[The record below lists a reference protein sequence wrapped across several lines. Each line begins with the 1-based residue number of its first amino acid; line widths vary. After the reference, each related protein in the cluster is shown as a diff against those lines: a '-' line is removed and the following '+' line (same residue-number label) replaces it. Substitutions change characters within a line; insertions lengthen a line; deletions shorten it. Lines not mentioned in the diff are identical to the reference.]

1 MSLISTEPQSRAA
14 LEGHSNGLISQ
25 FDTQLEIIVERYLSF
40 FQERRSVEETYVDS
54 LRNLHL
60 KAYVTDTSFDPRI
73 EPTTTRAAWNK
84 VRGNLERESKARQ
97 AFVDTL
103 DVDILKPLTAL
114 KESLAQTR
122 KRLKEELRTS
132 AEEYANH
139 AESTL
144 SKLGRVYLKKYQDYV
159 RPAEILRR
167 TPDPSTSNKRIG
179 SRFTSLFRGRRET
192 EDTESDVAEPEEV
205 VSEDDCRK
213 AVHTL
218 NVLRLRRVEIL
229 EDGYENLERL
239 VLTTTIK
246 DTLVKYVDGMISSFG
261 KHTYLAINTRSE
273 VEKALAGPDPH
284 DLAASFRRALTFATP
299 PITFYRNFRVGG
311 YSDAIFGVTLADY
324 ASSRDREDVLPKIIR
339 VCMEEVEKRGLNANK
354 IYSSGS
360 MDSEEVQKLRHRFE
374 QNEKSF
380 SFSPTDDIHSIAMLL
395 KLYLRELPE
404 PLFRLSLHDY
414 RQHGQNKAS
423 YTDNDF
429 SLLRSKIHEL
439 PNVHKAS
446 LGALSQHLSLVASH
460 ADMNGMGPQ
469 DLASALALHIFGKG
483 EVMQGNVDIRKLARV
498 SIMEVL
504 IKNAQTLFH
513 EYPLP
518 PTPPSSTGLAE
529 ETSSVIS
536 YGSLFLT
543 PEFPQYP
550 EVQATGSVFRPRSRP
565 ISHIHVSSQSTSSVS
580 PSDSTGDLSGRLTP
594 TLVPLLSPLPGFSR
608 SRGSS
613 ETKEAPT
620 REQFKHQPRSREAIF
635 SNSSQD
641 VGPPPPQS
649 MVSRRQPQYLE
660 ALSLSLSPGAGSVLS
675 DITDQPL
682 SSATSLRSAMGAY
695 SPAPE
700 ERLR

>member
-14 LEGHSNGLISQ
+14 LEGHSNSLISQ

-40 FQERRSVEETYVDS
+40 FQERRNVEETYVDS

-132 AEEYANH
+132 AEDYANH
-139 AESTL
+139 AENTL

-159 RPAEILRR
+159 RPAEIPRR
-167 TPDPSTSNKRIG
+167 TPEPSAPNKRIG
-179 SRFTSLFRGRRET
+179 SRFSSLFRGRRET

-205 VSEDDCRK
+205 GALITLVIPILLLNSFPGAVSEDDCRK

-229 EDGYENLERL
+229 EDGYENLERT

-246 DTLVKYVDGMISSFG
+246 DTLVNSSFG
-261 KHTYLAINTRSE
+261 KHTDLAINTRSE
-273 VEKALAGPDPH
+273 VEKALTGPDTH

-324 ASSRDREDVLPKIIR
+324 ASSRDREDIVPKIIR
-339 VCMEEVEKRGLNANK
+339 VCTEEVEKRGLNANK

-360 MDSEEVQKLRHRFE
+360 MDSAEVQKLRHRFE

-404 PLFRLSLHDY
+404 PLFRLSLQDY

-423 YTDNDF
+423 YTENDF
-429 SLLRSKIHEL
+429 SLLRSKIHGL
-439 PNVHKAS
+439 PEVHKAS

-460 ADMNGMGPQ
+460 ADGNGMGPQ

-498 SIMEVL
+498 RFI
-504 IKNAQTLFH
+504 
-513 EYPLP
+513 
-518 PTPPSSTGLAE
+518 
-529 ETSSVIS
+529 SV
-536 YGSLFLT
+536 
-543 PEFPQYP
+543 
-550 EVQATGSVFRPRSRP
+550 
-565 ISHIHVSSQSTSSVS
+565 
-580 PSDSTGDLSGRLTP
+580 
-594 TLVPLLSPLPGFSR
+594 
-608 SRGSS
+608 
-613 ETKEAPT
+613 
-620 REQFKHQPRSREAIF
+620 IF
-635 SNSSQD
+635 SNCL
-641 VGPPPPQS
+641 VF
-649 MVSRRQPQYLE
+649 
-660 ALSLSLSPGAGSVLS
+660 
-675 DITDQPL
+675 
-682 SSATSLRSAMGAY
+682 
-695 SPAPE
+695 
-700 ERLR
+700 

>member
-179 SRFTSLFRGRRET
+179 SRFSSLFRGRRET

-229 EDGYENLERL
+229 EDGYESLERL

-273 VEKALAGPDPH
+273 VEKALACPDPH

-299 PITFYRNFRVGG
+299 PVTFYRNFRVGG

-324 ASSRDREDVLPKIIR
+324 ASSRDREDVVPKIIR

-354 IYSSGS
+354 IYSLQSGS

-380 SFSPTDDIHSIAMLL
+380 SFSPTDDIHSITMLL

-423 YTDNDF
+423 YTENDF

-439 PNVHKAS
+439 PKVHKAS

-543 PEFPQYP
+543 PD
-550 EVQATGSVFRPRSRP
+550 
-565 ISHIHVSSQSTSSVS
+565 HIHMSSQSTSSVS

-594 TLVPLLSPLPGFSR
+594 TLDPLLSPLPGFSR

-620 REQFKHQPRSREAIF
+620 REQSREAIF

-641 VGPPPPQS
+641 VGPPPLQS
-649 MVSRRQPQYLE
+649 TASRRQPQYLE

-675 DITDQPL
+675 DITDYPL

>member
-1 MSLISTEPQSRAA
+1 MSLISTEPQSRTA
-14 LEGHSNGLISQ
+14 LEGHSNSLVSQ

-132 AEEYANH
+132 AEDYANH

-179 SRFTSLFRGRRET
+179 SRFSSLFRGRRET

-229 EDGYENLERL
+229 EDGYEISMPRRTSTQSLERI

-246 DTLVKYVDGMISSFG
+246 DTLVNSSFG

-273 VEKALAGPDPH
+273 VEKALSGPDTH

-299 PITFYRNFRVGG
+299 PVTFYRNFRVGG

-324 ASSRDREDVLPKIIR
+324 ASSRDREDMVPKIIR
-339 VCMEEVEKRGLNANK
+339 VCTEEVEKRGLNTNK

-360 MDSEEVQKLRHRFE
+360 MDSAEVQKLRHRFE

-414 RQHGQNKAS
+414 RQYGQNKVS
-423 YTDNDF
+423 YTENDF

-439 PNVHKAS
+439 PEMGTA
-446 LGALSQHLSLVASH
+446 
-460 ADMNGMGPQ
+460 MGPQ
-469 DLASALALHIFGKG
+469 DLASTLALHIFGKG

-504 IKNAQTLFH
+504 IKNAHALFH

-518 PTPPSSTGLAE
+518 P
-529 ETSSVIS
+529 

-543 PEFPQYP
+543 PEFPQYS
-550 EVQATGSVFRPRSRP
+550 EVQATGSVLRPRPRP
-565 ISHIHVSSQSTSSVS
+565 ISHIHMSSQSTSSVS
-580 PSDSTGDLSGRLTP
+580 PPDSTVDLSGRLTP

-641 VGPPPPQS
+641 H
-649 MVSRRQPQYLE
+649 LE
-660 ALSLSLSPGAGSVLS
+660 ALSLSLSPGGGSVLS
-675 DITDQPL
+675 DITDYPL
-682 SSATSLRSAMGAY
+682 SSATSLRSAMGTY